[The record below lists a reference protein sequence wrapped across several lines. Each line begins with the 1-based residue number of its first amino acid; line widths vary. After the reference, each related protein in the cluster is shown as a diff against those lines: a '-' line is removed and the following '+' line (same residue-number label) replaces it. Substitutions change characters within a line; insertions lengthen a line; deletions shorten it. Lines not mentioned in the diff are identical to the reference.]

1 MPPFS
6 KLTGVAGNHAQKPG
20 LRYKLECYI
29 CGPSC
34 IQPSPFEGWATF
46 SQIFQR
52 RPDGCRFAIAQA
64 VPLYREP
71 SSDPS
76 TPLIRTGSQPV
87 GDYLCWDLL
96 TDDLVLGRNM
106 LQRGWLGTPVPLWQ
120 SPSLDG
126 LIMKAMALYDREH

>member
-20 LRYKLECYI
+20 LHYKLECYI

-34 IQPSPFEGWATF
+34 IQPSPFEGWVTF
-46 SQIFQR
+46 PRIFQQ
-52 RPDGCRFAIAQA
+52 RPDGCRFAVAQL
-64 VPLYREP
+64 VPVFEDRPE
-71 SSDPS
+71 
-76 TPLIRTGSQPV
+76 
-87 GDYLCWDLL
+87 GDYLVWDLL
-96 TDDLVLGRNM
+96 TEELTMGRG
-106 LQRGWLGTPVPLWQ
+106 LYAHGYLRAPAPLWQ